1 MESNISIVIVTWNN
15 EKDISECLESVFNQ
29 SYNNFQ
35 VILVDNNSTD
45 NTVSIVSEKFPKVTV
60 LKQDSNKYL
69 APANNIGIRY
79 AIGNFNSEY
88 VLVLNPDTKVE
99 SNLLEVLHK
108 TISKDER
115 IGAVGPKVNFYKNQ
129 NDGLINSVGLIF
141 DGFNKAYDIG
151 YMEEDKGQF
160 DQEREVFG
168 VTGTCILYRV
178 KMLKEI
184 GLYWE
189 RIKLYLDEIEL
200 FIRAQKKGWKVL
212 YTPKTTVWHKYMQSV
227 DKNKLYKI
235 ERDKRKVWL
244 WIALR
249 HYPLKRKLA
258 MLKKY
263 LFN

>member
-151 YMEEDKGQF
+151 YMEEDKGQYNS
-160 DQEREVFG
+160 RE
-168 VTGTCILYRV
+168 
-178 KMLKEI
+178 EI
-184 GLYWE
+184 FWASGAAF
-189 RIKLYLDEIEL
+189 
-200 FIRAQKKGWKVL
+200 FIRRTLWNEMAGFDADFFAHMEEIDLCWRL
-212 YTPKTTVWHKYMQSV
+212 
-227 DKNKLYKI
+227 KNAAYKI
-235 ERDKRKVWL
+235 KIGRAHV
-244 WIALR
+244 
-249 HYPLKRKLA
+249 
-258 MLKKY
+258 
-263 LFN
+263 